1 MLTLR
6 RPRPARAVVILV
18 IAGTA
23 ICTIL
28 VGAWY
33 YLEGWLFL
41 LTILLLVLFGDD
53 LLALLLL
60 SSKTENVALTGKEA
74 MIGQIA
80 TVVDGFVPAA
90 LRTVCGKVR
99 LNGEFWSAEADRQQR
114 DGLAVGRKVRI
125 RSVEG
130 LTLIVEPEQ
139 LRGVNRATTIRL
151 RDGRPRQR
159 GDPAAPPAGVGR
171 GQGAGAG
178 ACGPGRH
185 AAWRSDPDPGRMLGF
200 IRCW

>member
-6 RPRPARAVVILV
+6 RARPARAVVIVV
-18 IAGTA
+18 IAATA

-33 YLEGWLFL
+33 YLNGWPL
-41 LTILLLVLFGDD
+41 LVTIILLVLFGDD
-53 LLALLLL
+53 LLGLLLL
-60 SSKTENVALTGKEA
+60 SVKTENVALIGKEA

-80 TVVDGFVPAA
+80 TVVGGFAPAVG

-114 DGLAVGRKVRI
+114 DGLAVGCKVHI

-139 LRGVNRATTIRL
+139 ASRR
-151 RDGRPRQR
+151 
-159 GDPAAPPAGVGR
+159 
-171 GQGAGAG
+171 
-178 ACGPGRH
+178 
-185 AAWRSDPDPGRMLGF
+185 
-200 IRCW
+200 

>member
-1 MLTLR
+1 MIYAVHNTTAYHLYGAAAHFGRLVVAMLAIK
-6 RPRPARAVVILV
+6 RPQPARAVVILL

-23 ICTIL
+23 ICIIL
-28 VGAWY
+28 AGAWY
-33 YLEGWLFL
+33 YLDDWSFFI
-41 LTILLLVLFGDD
+41 TILLLVLFGDD

-60 SSKTENVALTGKEA
+60 SSKTEHVALTGKEA

-80 TVVDGFVPAA
+80 TVVGGFAPAVG

-125 RSVEG
+125 RYVEG

-139 LRGVNRATTIRL
+139 ASKR
-151 RDGRPRQR
+151 
-159 GDPAAPPAGVGR
+159 
-171 GQGAGAG
+171 
-178 ACGPGRH
+178 
-185 AAWRSDPDPGRMLGF
+185 
-200 IRCW
+200 

>member
-6 RPRPARAVVILV
+6 RPRPARAVIILV

-28 VGAWY
+28 AGAWY
-33 YLEGWLFL
+33 YLEDWPFFL
-41 LTILLLVLFGDD
+41 IILLLVLFGDD

-60 SSKTENVALTGKEA
+60 NAKTENVALTGKEA

-80 TVVDGFVPAA
+80 TVVGGFVPTVD
-90 LRTVCGKVR
+90 LRIVCGKVR

-139 LRGVNRATTIRL
+139 ASRR
-151 RDGRPRQR
+151 
-159 GDPAAPPAGVGR
+159 
-171 GQGAGAG
+171 
-178 ACGPGRH
+178 
-185 AAWRSDPDPGRMLGF
+185 
-200 IRCW
+200 